1 MAGVLVGALADQG
14 RQCCTAVQCEAAGLL
29 AVASLSHADHRA
41 LLRRLREVPLERS
54 QLSVRALLDLEDVVE
69 EVTAKRLR
77 DEAWQAN
84 SQVVL
89 FDGQGFK
96 YPQLDAGAGAL
107 REIQPFTRGVNVL
120 KKVELFERTARGQQ
134 ENVKP
139 VPPKPR
145 IAGASPCRLATELG
159 RSATEGQ
166 LMTREPSPVCLPK
179 PEIKGPVIRRT
190 PLGEH
195 NRYHQVTRSYTPMT
209 TSSPLASPLGTPVHA
224 ASPLRDTPAA
234 ALARGRG
241 PGVDGPGRPHREC
254 GVEELQAGLGEVLR
268 RGWSVPEVH
277 AWLRSR
283 TWSDKAL
290 GVLRTYGWKEGDFRP
305 RAEGPR
311 VRRVP
316 EPHATPRDL
325 PAVPVW
331 CDSSPP
337 AQRLVPLPAKR
348 ADENYDLSDKGSDSE
363 EEHQKPHRSKRKP
376 SWVQNWHQL
385 TKAQADVD
393 PDSIFG
399 THLPVCDLDVIIGDH
414 FYTGK
419 GRDRPRLRRR
429 GSSQNWRVDKLTCR
443 EVERYKRRMR
453 QHRAVAG
460 VWARG

>member
-1 MAGVLVGALADQG
+1 MAGVLASALTDQG
-14 RQCCTAVQCEAAGLL
+14 RLCCGAVQDEAAALR

-54 QLSVRALLDLEDVVE
+54 QLSARALRDVEEVVE
-69 EVTAKRLR
+69 EVTTKRWR
-77 DEAWQAN
+77 SEAWESNA
-84 SQVVL
+84 QVVL

-96 YPQLDAGAGAL
+96 YPQQDPGVGAL

-134 ENVKP
+134 ENIKP

-145 IAGASPCRLATELG
+145 IAAASPSRLVGELG

-179 PEIKGPVIRRT
+179 PEMKGPVIRRI
-190 PLGEH
+190 PLADH
-195 NRYHQVTRSYTPMT
+195 SRYPHVTRSYTPMT
-209 TSSPLASPLGTPVHA
+209 TPSTPLTSPMGTPVHP
-224 ASPLRDTPAA
+224 ASPMRDSATA
-234 ALARGRG
+234 ALARARG
-241 PGVDGPGRPHREC
+241 PPADGPGRPHREC

-283 TWSDKAL
+283 TWSEKAL

-305 RAEGPR
+305 RADGPR
-311 VRRVP
+311 VRRVAD
-316 EPHATPRDL
+316 PHSTPRDL

-337 AQRLVPLPAKR
+337 AQRLVPLPVKR
-348 ADENYDLSDKGSDSE
+348 PDENYDLSDKGSDSE
-363 EEHQKPHRSKRKP
+363 EEHQKQHRSKRKP

-393 PDSIFG
+393 PDTIFG

-419 GRDRPRLRRR
+419 GRERPRLRRR

-460 VWARG
+460 VWA